1 MKEQIKTATVE
12 RLPALLLPGWDC
24 RGDNANC
31 RSCNWLTEHGKS
43 RDDHGI
49 HGDGYVFGVRTE
61 LPDGRMAAIT
71 LEIFTGRYP
80 KTANYRPTPHDRY
93 PYGASLDLH
102 LQVAAGAPG
111 HYDFMPV
118 HETCEWLG
126 PGRRCDSDG
135 SGLCAQDVYKNYG
148 IQDDRPGVD
157 LTKQPDALYVELERF
172 LWLWTEGK

>member
-1 MKEQIKTATVE
+1 MIE
-12 RLPALLLPGWDC
+12 RLTPKFVPGWDC

-31 RSCNWLTEHGKS
+31 QSCNWLTKNGKR

-49 HGDGYVFGVRTE
+49 HGDGYIYGIRTE

-80 KTANYRPTPHDRY
+80 ATVSQSVVRAWPFDRF

-102 LQVAAGAPG
+102 LEVPAGG
-111 HYDFMPV
+111 KGRYDFMPV
-118 HETCEWLG
+118 HEKCDWLG

-135 SGLCAQDVYKNYG
+135 SGLCAEEAYSKYG
-148 IQDDRPGVD
+148 IRSDAPDVD
-157 LTKQPDALYVELERF
+157 LMKQPDALYEEMARF
-172 LWLWTEGK
+172 LRLWTDGK